1 MPILPKFALFVILHS
16 WSLVLQLVSAVW
28 YEQQL
33 SRYRHHW
40 LVQLHH
46 VADLSHLEQV
56 CTGFHAH
63 NGLGAPVIHTSP
75 RLVRALLVKYLRD
88 LSLRQTE
95 EMIDN
100 HILTKWF
107 VGYHLFEAPLDHSTL
122 DRFELWLF
130 RHHPRLFF
138 DEIIRMID
146 QLCPEDRQRLQM
158 VDTFA
163 LHARA
168 ANTYLIELLRDICRH
183 SLCRLAE
190 VDPDRHL
197 ALLAQL
203 NLLALFGAP
212 GEKITPALDA
222 KERAERLQRVG
233 QQAWRLLRLLNDSL
247 DQAPCLPPDDQ
258 APLRLLLSALDKIIS
273 DETTLT
279 ANNPDDP
286 DDVTIV
292 ERQHGKKGEYRI
304 GSASDLDA
312 SYRKNHHDAQAI
324 LGYNPA
330 ILSTKVFVRETHLAT
345 GAEPD
350 NVGLPTVL
358 QNQFDYHGFFP
369 AQLAGD
375 MAYGHGKTRA
385 LIEQLTGGQTQII
398 ALVPDY
404 NQRSAR
410 FNPRDFTL
418 SDDGLSLTC
427 PNGKSTSRCY
437 SHKSEGSVGFRF
449 PAKLCRDCPF
459 WDKCR
464 GPDGNKSAHRQVFIS
479 FYRDQIETAQ
489 DFNQSDTFKQG
500 IKQRM
505 NVERLIF
512 CLTNIHGAR
521 HAHSYGQQ
529 RTDFQ
534 LKMQATAFNLRQ
546 LVREMIKKRGPDLAD
561 PPAGG
566 ALRPVA
572 A

>member
-33 SRYRHHW
+33 TRYRRHW

-46 VADLSHLEQV
+46 LADLSHLEQV

-107 VGYHLFEAPLDHSTL
+107 VGYNLFEAPLDHSTL

-146 QLCPEDRQRLQM
+146 HLCPEDRQRLQI
-158 VDTFA
+158 VDTFG

-168 ANTYLIELLRDICRH
+168 ANTCLIDLLREMGRKI
-183 SLCRLAE
+183 LLQLAE

-197 ALLAQL
+197 ALLSQL
-203 NLLALFGAP
+203 NLIALFGAA
-212 GEKITPALDA
+212 GEKITPALKA
-222 KERAERLQRVG
+222 KERAERLQQVG
-233 QQAWRLLRLLNDSL
+233 PQALRLHRLLCDSL
-247 DQAPCLPPDDQ
+247 DQAPCLSPDEQ
-258 APLRLLLSALDKIIS
+258 APLRLLLAGLDKIIT
-273 DETTLT
+273 DEISITTP
-279 ANNPDDP
+279 NPDHP
-286 DDVTIV
+286 AEVILK
-292 ERQHGKKGEYRI
+292 ERKHGDKGAYRI

-312 SYRKNHHDAQAI
+312 TYRKHDDKPVI
-324 LGYNPA
+324 LGYNPTV
-330 ILSTKVFVRETHLAT
+330 LGTKVFIRETHLAT

-350 NVGLPTVL
+350 NVAFPQVL
-358 QNQFDYHGFFP
+358 QSQFDQHGFFP
-369 AQLAGD
+369 KQCAGD
-375 MAYGHGKTRA
+375 MKYGYGKTRA

-398 ALVPDY
+398 ALIPDY
-404 NQRSAR
+404 DKRTKLYG
-410 FNPRDFTL
+410 PRHFTL
-418 SDDGLSLTC
+418 SDDGHSLTC
-427 PNGKSTSRCY
+427 PNHKSTTRRY
-437 SHKSEGSVGFRF
+437 RTEGKGGFDFRF
-449 PAKLCRDCPF
+449 PAKLCRDCPL

-464 GPDGNKSAHRQVFIS
+464 GPEGKKSVHRNVFIS
-479 FYRDQIETAQ
+479 FYREQIDTAHQ
-489 DFNQSDTFKQG
+489 FNQSDDFKQG

-505 NVERLIF
+505 NIERLIF
-512 CLTNIHGAR
+512 CLTNFHGAR

-534 LKMQATAFNLRQ
+534 VKMQATAFNLRQ
-546 LVREMIKKRGPDLAD
+546 LVREMVKKRGPDLAE
-561 PPAGG
+561 PPFRG
-566 ALRPVA
+566 AVRPVA